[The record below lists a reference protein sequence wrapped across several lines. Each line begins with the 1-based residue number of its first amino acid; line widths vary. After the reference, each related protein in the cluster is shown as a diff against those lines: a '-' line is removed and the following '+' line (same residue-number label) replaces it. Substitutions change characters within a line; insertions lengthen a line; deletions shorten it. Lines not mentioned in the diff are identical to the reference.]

1 MYELFCANGQKR
13 VSAKRRGWKKVI
25 ALGFVR
31 PKIEDL
37 FKWRRIV
44 ESACL
49 LKEFF
54 FFWITCLL
62 KEPKFSLCFLKVRVG
77 LS

>member
-1 MYELFCANGQKR
+1 M
-13 VSAKRRGWKKVI
+13 I

-37 FKWRRIV
+37 FKWSRIV

-49 LKEFF
+49 LKRVFF

-62 KEPKFSLCFLKVRVG
+62 KEPKGPVWYMCLKTENCCLKIFLEIRVGEKVR
-77 LS
+77 

>member
-1 MYELFCANGQKR
+1 MQMVKNVYQQKEGDGR
-13 VSAKRRGWKKVI
+13 KVI

-37 FKWRRIV
+37 FKWSRIV

-49 LKEFF
+49 LRVFF
-54 FFWITCLL
+54 FF
-62 KEPKFSLCFLKVRVG
+62 G
-77 LS
+77 